1 MFSSRLNT
9 GGPVYS
15 LCTTTTYLL
24 LGGRECLQGWDWA
37 SLAQARS
44 ASPSWEISLPGRGE
58 VNCIAVL
65 ADEGSEDRVVVGMGD
80 NNLHLVDLEAGAVVR
95 VLSGHTSYTHSV
107 AASPGLVASGGE
119 DGEVRLWDTRQ
130 WSSVHS
136 LAPGHNTELARPG
149 LGRHVAAVSL
159 SSDWLVAGGGPAP
172 ATWHLKSWT
181 VATPLSFGD
190 NEVKAINFHD
200 NNVMVAGR
208 GRTLH
213 QFSITGDLKS
223 EVEMSSSVIY
233 SLEMRAEP
241 GVMCCAGSSSY
252 IDILTSNF
260 NYKHT
265 TIQFPLK

>member
-1 MFSSRLNT
+1 M
-9 GGPVYS
+9 YS
-15 LCTTTTYLL
+15 LASTASHLVV
-24 LGGRECLQGWDWA
+24 GGRDLLQGWDWA
-37 SLAQARS
+37 SLGKGGTTL
-44 ASPSWEISLPGRGE
+44 PSWEISLPGRGE
-58 VNCIAVL
+58 VNCMALL
-65 ADEGSEDRVVVGMGD
+65 ADEGMEDRLVLGMGD

-136 LAPGHNTELARPG
+136 LSPGHNTELARPG
-149 LGRHVAAVSL
+149 LGSHVAAVSL

-190 NEVKAINFHD
+190 NEVKAIKFHD

-233 SLEMRAEP
+233 SLEMRVEP

>member
-1 MFSSRLNT
+1 M
-9 GGPVYS
+9 YS
-15 LCTTTTYLL
+15 LASTACHLVV
-24 LGGRECLQGWDWA
+24 GGRDLLQGWDWA

-80 NNLHLVDLEAGAVVR
+80 NNLHLVDLESGTVLR
-95 VLSGHTSYTHSV
+95 VLAGHTGHLHSV

-119 DGEVRLWDTRQ
+119 EGEVRLWDSRQ
-130 WSSVHS
+130 WSSVHTITPADNS
-136 LAPGHNTELARPG
+136 DLARPKI
-149 LGRHVAAVSL
+149 GRHVAAVSL
-159 SSDWLVAGGGPAP
+159 SSDWLAAGGGPAP

-190 NEVKAINFHD
+190 NEVKAIKFHD

-233 SLEMRAEP
+233 SLEMREEP